1 MNLLVKGERKMI
13 VKTSIQE
20 AKEFLVKYINEN
32 RKVSFPNLT
41 L

>member
-1 MNLLVKGERKMI
+1 MVISVKN
-13 VKTSIQE
+13 TLQE